1 VPVVRF
7 PSLFARLLAAALVSS
22 VVGCGSGERAA
33 YTRATAVDDF
43 GDTLAAGAAPQR
55 IVSLNPAT
63 TELLFAIGAGSRVV
77 GRTSYDMWPE
87 AARGV
92 ADLGP
97 GMRPNVEAVLAT
109 RPDLVILYASEDNRD
124 AARRLRASGI
134 RTVAF
139 RNDHIAD
146 LARVTHALGLLTG
159 DTSAARVMV
168 DSVTATLDS
177 VRRVTSS
184 LSRPTVFWPLW
195 ESPLM
200 SVGGGSFLN
209 ELVQIAGG
217 RNVFDSLPQPSPT
230 VTFEELVR
238 RDPDIV
244 LAGVNQR
251 RRLMA
256 DPKWQTLRAVR
267 AGRVF
272 EVDSSLVMRPA
283 SRLGEGAR
291 SLARILHPEAG
302 R

>member
-1 VPVVRF
+1 LRF
-7 PSLFARLLAAALVSS
+7 PSLLFARLITAALLMS
-22 VVGCGSGERAA
+22 VVACRSHERAGLA
-33 YTRATAVDDF
+33 GSMAVDDF
-43 GDTLAAGAAPQR
+43 GDTLAVGAVPRR

-87 AARGV
+87 AARAV
-92 ADLGP
+92 TDLGP

-124 AARRLRASGI
+124 AARRLRTSGI
-134 RTVAF
+134 HTVAF

-146 LARVTHALGLLTG
+146 LSRVTRALGLLIG
-159 DTSAARVMV
+159 DTSAARVLV
-168 DSVTATLDS
+168 DSVTARLDS
-177 VRRVTSS
+177 VRHLTSS
-184 LSRPTVFWPLW
+184 LPRPTVFWPLW
-195 ESPLM
+195 DSPLM

-238 RDPDIV
+238 RDPDVV
-244 LAGVNQR
+244 LVGVAQR
-251 RRLMA
+251 KKLMA
-256 DPKWQTLRAVR
+256 DPKWLTLRAVR

-283 SRLGEGAR
+283 SRLGEGAL
-291 SLARILHPEAG
+291 SLARILHPEVA